1 MKKRCI
7 AAGAL
12 LTFSGYAAAQSQV
25 TIYGILDN
33 GINYTTNQGGA
44 HNVQVAGGALN
55 GNRWGLRGTEDL
67 GGGLSAIFRLEN
79 GFDITN
85 GKLANN
91 GREFGRQA
99 FVGLSSNEYGSL
111 TLGRHYDSLGTFLG
125 PLASS
130 NKLVGFMS
138 SHPGDADNVDS
149 TARVNTSVRFNSAN
163 YKGFTF
169 GGVYSFGGVAGSMKT
184 NQIYSLGAS
193 YQNGPIQLGFGYLNA
208 QNPLNSMYDGSM
220 TSPVTRGYSS
230 AQSLQVIGAGGAY
243 QFGAIKLG
251 ALYTNT
257 QFKDV
262 SFSSATP
269 FSGTAK
275 MNNYEFNAQYTLSNA
290 VVISAAY
297 TLTRAEKAGYQQLSA
312 VYDYFLSKRTDIYAL
327 AIYQR
332 ASGTDSTATASV
344 AQIYGVTASSSNA
357 QGLLRIGMRHRF

>member
-1 MKKRCI
+1 MKKRSI

-33 GINYTTNQGGA
+33 GVNYTTNQGGS

-67 GGGLSAIFRLEN
+67 GGGLQAIFRLEN

-91 GREFGRQA
+91 SREFGRQA
-99 FVGLSSNEYGSL
+99 FVGLSGDFGSV
-111 TLGRHYDSLGTFLG
+111 TIGRHYDSLGTFLG

-149 TARVNTSVRFNSAN
+149 TARVNNSVRFNSAD

-169 GGVYSFGGVAGSMKT
+169 GGVYSFGGVAGSYRT

-193 YQNGPIQLGFGYLNA
+193 YLRGPLHLGFGYLNA
-208 QNPLNSMYDGSM
+208 QNPLTSMYDGSM
-220 TSPVTRGYSS
+220 TSPVTSGYSN
-230 AQSLQVIGAGGAY
+230 AKSLQVIGAGGSY
-243 QFGAIKLG
+243 QLGPVKLG
-251 ALYTNT
+251 LLYTNT

-262 SFSSATP
+262 SFSSTTP
-269 FSGTAK
+269 FRGTAK
-275 MNNYEFNAQYTLSNA
+275 MNNYELNAQYTWSPA
-290 VVISAAY
+290 VVISGAY
-297 TLTRAEKAGYQQLSA
+297 TYTRAENARYQQLSA
-312 VYDYFLSKRTDIYAL
+312 VYDYFLSKRTDVYAL

-332 ASGTDSTATASV
+332 ATGRDSTAGPAV
-344 AQIYGVTASSSNA
+344 AQIYGVAASSSNG
-357 QGLLRIGMRHRF
+357 QGLLRVGVRHRF